1 MRYGI
6 ISQWQGFHILIII
19 FQIAFHHE
27 CVILFLLR
35 NGRSGHHVKNKNLR
49 YCFIY
54 MGIYRISVS
63 VYKN

>member
-49 YCFIY
+49 YCYIY
-54 MGIYRISVS
+54 N
-63 VYKN
+63 KN